1 MSDNSNTTSKNNN
14 NNQSTNN
21 DNSNDSSISELIQDL
36 KSKQHYILYFVLF
49 VMFVIEVYTLNR
61 INVIEKDNSS
71 TLNSIND
78 LTSHIGIN
86 TLASGV
92 VSLDLKVD
100 EIRMPKS
107 NENIMI
113 TEVTVNGVRQ
123 WDVPYYKAY
132 IGDVITWTWSTNENI
147 ISCDS
152 NLDIIVDNPTLN
164 SGNLMVNGQ
173 FSFTFELPGTYYYTS
188 QNSAGLSGVILIT
201 DYPVFTP
208 GEITRGPIA
217 LIPQGIITNFDITYL
232 DNSNCWKQ
240 CLNSKTNNVKNKYSA
255 DGIDVLFTDCDG
267 DWIFMAQT
275 TSAISSNIVTGA
287 FGNKRNI
294 LNSNQ
299 YYGDY
304 NSYNGFT
311 KSSVDQT
318 SLTRQPSS
326 RPSTLSRPSSQPSLF
341 QSISVKSFTAYENG
355 AYWYNYKFSVN
366 GNAGSTANSLSVST
380 VDSLAYNYGVGY
392 IALQA
397 DCTNTLSWAY
407 NSRNTWTDDYM
418 KVCTSINSNGYE
430 AIGTSTT
437 VTTQY
442 LYTNNPTCTVIEESS
457 DIISQ

>member
-1 MSDNSNTTSKNNN
+1 MSDTSNTTSKNS
-14 NNQSTNN
+14 NNQSSNN

-36 KSKQHYILYFVLF
+36 KSKQRYILYFVLF

-71 TLNSIND
+71 TLNNIND

-123 WDVPYYKAY
+123 WDVPLYKAY

-173 FSFTFELPGTYYYTS
+173 FSFTFELSGTYYYTS

-201 DYPVFTP
+201 DYPVLTA

-217 LIPQGIITNFDITYL
+217 VVPQGIITNFDIAYFE
-232 DNSNCWKQ
+232 NSNCWKQ
-240 CLNSKTNNVKNKYSA
+240 CLNSKTSNANNKYSA

-275 TSAISSNIVTGA
+275 TSTSSSNLVTGA
-287 FGNKRNI
+287 FGNKGNI

-299 YYGDY
+299 YYADFAT
-304 NSYNGFT
+304 NWFT
-311 KSSVDQT
+311 KS
-318 SLTRQPSS
+318 
-326 RPSTLSRPSSQPSLF
+326 
-341 QSISVKSFTAYENG
+341 FTVYENG

-366 GNAGSTANSLSVST
+366 GNAGNTANTLSVST
-380 VDSLAYNYGVGY
+380 VDSLNYHYGVGY
-392 IALQA
+392 IASEA

-407 NSRNTWTDDYM
+407 HSSSSYWSGNYV

-430 AIGTSTT
+430 TIGTSTT
-437 VTTQY
+437 KTIQY

-457 DIISQ
+457 DVISQPSFSPTLTLNRKDDRVYYSD